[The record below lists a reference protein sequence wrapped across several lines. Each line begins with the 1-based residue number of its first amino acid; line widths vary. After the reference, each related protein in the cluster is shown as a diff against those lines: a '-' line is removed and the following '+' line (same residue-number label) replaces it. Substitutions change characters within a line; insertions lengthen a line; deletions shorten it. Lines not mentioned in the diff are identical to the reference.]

1 MQGNG
6 CRQALREITP
16 GFADANGNL
25 RLSPEELQ
33 QMEAALEEHF
43 AAILR
48 VLRIDPTDPNSAD
61 TPKRLARMWVRE
73 LFRGRYEPPP
83 RCTVFPNRR
92 KVSGLVMSRG
102 IDVRSVCSHHWQP
115 IIGQCTIGYVP
126 DQHIIGLSKL
136 NRVVEWFSRRGQVQE
151 ELTEQIAD
159 FLHEKLRPRALG
171 VVLACR
177 HYCMILRGVEGDQEQ
192 AVMVT
197 AAWRGELA
205 ENAQLRTEFLR
216 LAALEVPQHDVV
228 R

>member
-1 MQGNG
+1 MQTNG
-6 CRQALREITP
+6 QTAAISQLSL
-16 GFADANGNL
+16 ADANGNL
-25 RLSPEELQ
+25 RLTAEELQ
-33 QMEAALEEHF
+33 QMEQELEQKF
-43 AAILR
+43 ADVLR
-48 VLRIDPTDPNSAD
+48 ILRIDPSDPNSAD

-92 KVSGLVMSRG
+92 RVSGIVMSRG

-115 IIGQCTIGYVP
+115 IIGQCVIGYVP
-126 DQHIIGLSKL
+126 DEYIIGLSKL

-159 FLHEKLRPRALG
+159 FLQERLRPKALG

-177 HYCMILRGVEGDQEQ
+177 HYCMILRGVEGDEEQ
-192 AVMVT
+192 AIMVT

-205 ENAQLRTEFLR
+205 TNPELRQEFLR
-216 LAALEVPQHDVV
+216 LAAVEVPEYGTK
-228 R
+228 